1 VVKNMMEDMY
11 GQFTAKAAAG
21 RKMPLEKLR
30 ELAGGRVY
38 SGRQAKEVGLID
50 QLGTLH
56 DAVAEAK
63 KLAKLEKDDEVRI
76 KILPKP
82 TNFFESLFGDLD
94 AEKEVQ
100 VGKSL
105 ESLAPEMIDLARRA
119 HRIRVLF
126 DQPAAYVMP
135 FELSVR

>member
-1 VVKNMMEDMY
+1 
-11 GQFTAKAAAG
+11 
-21 RKMPLEKLR
+21 MPLEKLR

-38 SGRQAKEVGLID
+38 SGRQAKESGLID
-50 QLGTLH
+50 ELGTLH

-63 KLAKLEKDDEVRI
+63 KLAKLEKDEEVRI

-94 AEKEVQ
+94 AEKEVRI
-100 VGKSL
+100 GKGL

-119 HRIRVLF
+119 YRIRVLF

-135 FELSVR
+135 FELRVR